1 MGYTMKQGNKK
12 NNTCTETSPM
22 KGLFGGLIGG
32 AKKLIGGA
40 AKGKGLLGAAMN
52 PIGAIG
58 GATGL
63 FMKGDYKNRENS
75 QYEGDYKKGAASNGH
90 TAKFKYETLQKTAQ
104 INADR
109 IQKHKNK
116 KS

>member
-1 MGYTMKQGNKK
+1 MGYKMKQGNTK
-12 NNTCTETSPM
+12 NNTCTDTSPM

-63 FMKGDYKNRENS
+63 FMKSDYKGKENS
-75 QYEGDYKKGAASNGH
+75 QYEGDYKKDASAGDR
-90 TAKFKYETLQKTAQ
+90 AKFKYEVSQKTAK

-109 IQKHKNK
+109 IKRNKDK